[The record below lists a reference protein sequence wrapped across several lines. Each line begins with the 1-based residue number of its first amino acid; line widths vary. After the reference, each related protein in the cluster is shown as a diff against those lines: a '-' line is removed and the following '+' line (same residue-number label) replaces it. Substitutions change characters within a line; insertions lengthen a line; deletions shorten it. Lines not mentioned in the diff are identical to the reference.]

1 MKNVNLYNQDG
12 SLCLEAQ
19 TLLSCK
25 PDDISM
31 GEWKKKIKE
40 FKVLLSIEDLK
51 EFERLKTNSIAAKY
65 RTENP
70 DYYQSNKEKI
80 KARNQANKEK
90 IKAYKQAYYQSNKEK
105 IKVCN
110 TGRYSEKGREDAAGY
125 RAKNKEK
132 IKIKEAEKRKTPK
145 YKLRKAVISA
155 FERIKKDKPTNT
167 LTLLGCSWEEA
178 KAHIE
183 NLWQEG
189 MSWENHGVYG
199 WHIDHIRPVSSFTEE
214 DMHLMNKIENLQPLW
229 AKDNLK
235 KSDNIS

>member
-1 MKNVNLYNQDG
+1 MLKMKNVNLYNQDG

-80 KARNQANKEK
+80 K
-90 IKAYKQAYYQSNKEK
+90 
-105 IKVCN
+105 VCN

-132 IKIKEAEKRKTPK
+132 IKIKEEEKRKTPK